1 MLKPLSIVTGAAFV
15 FAVSLAAQ
23 PQYGQSSSQRPQKSA
38 SSSSMQS
45 APSAADFLKTVA
57 QDNQAEIELA
67 QLAQSK
73 SANPQV
79 KQYAQMLV
87 SDHTKAQEKV
97 TSLAKQ
103 NKIDLPSGVAAA
115 QSADKDRLQDLS
127 GASFDRAYIDAMV
140 SNHRKA
146 VSLFQKEASSSVAS
160 DVKSFAQTT
169 VSTLQHHLQEA
180 QRLQKTLG
188 AGSSGGK

>member
-115 QSADKDRLQDLS
+115 QSAEKDRLQDLS

-140 SNHRKA
+140 SNHQKA